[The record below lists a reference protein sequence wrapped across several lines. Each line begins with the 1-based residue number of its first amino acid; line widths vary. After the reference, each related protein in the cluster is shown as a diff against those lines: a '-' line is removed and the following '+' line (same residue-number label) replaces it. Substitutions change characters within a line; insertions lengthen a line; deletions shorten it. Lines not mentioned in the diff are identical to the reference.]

1 MTKRKILRAPRTRLT
16 IDAYPPE
23 APEPRLTR
31 VRRSQPSDVTA
42 DDTPSRPRL
51 TRRGTAERLSVEP
64 SNYAVGFGRPP
75 TQFSWQPGQSGNS
88 RGRPK
93 NRRGEATI
101 LRDILNR
108 TITLP
113 INGRRKKVTILEAI
127 FYRIAGDALTGNIRS
142 AEFLL
147 RRLSLTA
154 TADAPTE
161 IDEADQAL
169 LRAFAMR
176 LNDEASEQ

>member
-16 IDAYPPE
+16 PDAYPPE
-23 APEPRLTR
+23 APEPSLTR
-31 VRRSQPSDVTA
+31 LRRSKPSEA

-51 TRRGTAERLSVEP
+51 TRRGTAERP
-64 SNYAVGFGRPP
+64 SAESSSYTVGFGRPP
-75 TQFSWQPGQSGNS
+75 RQFSWQPGQSGNS
-88 RGRPK
+88 RGRPI

-101 LRDILNR
+101 LRDIINR
-108 TITLP
+108 TIPLP
-113 INGRRKKVTILEAI
+113 INGRPKKVTILEAI
-127 FYRIAGDALTGNIRS
+127 FYRIAGDALTGNIKS